1 MLFEEFFY
9 DRTKAISLSGF
20 CVHNYFKLVSCLSGT
35 LAVDFMNGAFRTT
48 EVKEHWGLLMNISRI
63 VVTPFSQETNPLL
76 FYNGSLSYFF
86 VFGFYLGICHTRSR
100 YNNSVMVQ
108 KIYLISSICL
118 MAGFS
123 MVRQHLF
130 QRIAKNIVICI
141 FQWSENWCS

>member
-1 MLFEEFFY
+1 MRIENSVENISSMLFEEFFY

-63 VVTPFSQETNPLL
+63 IVTPFSQETNPLL

-86 VFGFYLGICHTRSR
+86 LFSAFIWAFAIHEVGIITLLWSR
-100 YNNSVMVQ
+100 KY
-108 KIYLISSICL
+108 I
-118 MAGFS
+118 
-123 MVRQHLF
+123 
-130 QRIAKNIVICI
+130 
-141 FQWSENWCS
+141 